1 MSEIKVNKISP
12 RLGTDV
18 TLGDSG
24 DTFTIPS
31 GATIA
36 NSGTAT
42 GFGDNL
48 EWQSVETGATFTAVA
63 GNGYP
68 VNTTAQACTVTLPAS
83 ASVGD
88 QIIFTD
94 YARNWSTYALT
105 IDPNSLKFQ
114 GNTTPQPVYDT
125 DGESVHI
132 VYMDVTKGW
141 VPLYDGAVSLETPQ
155 NYDGEYLIVAGGGAG
170 GEASTSG
177 GYARGGGG
185 AGGMLSNFGGV
196 ALSLSPG
203 TVYTVAV
210 GDGGAIQTDQSGGDG
225 GDSSI
230 TGSDITD
237 VTATGGGGG
246 GGQDGYAPGRDGGSG
261 GGAGYNSASGGTA
274 TPSPAQG
281 NDGGDATAGTGAG
294 GGGAGA
300 VGANAAGNAGG
311 AGGNGSANAITGG
324 SVTYAG
330 GGGGGGDPK
339 GAGGTGGGGAG
350 YNYDD
355 AAAIAGT
362 DYLGGGGGGGSFAA
376 GSYPAAGAGGK
387 GVVFLRVP
395 TASYSS
401 TTTGSPTVTTDG
413 SDTILKWQS
422 SGSYTG

>member
-1 MSEIKVNKISP
+1 MASVLKVDKLDPQS
-12 RLGTDV
+12 GTALEV
-18 TLGDSG
+18 GTSG
-24 DTFTIPS
+24 DTINVPSGVTLDINS
-31 GATIA
+31 GATIS

-42 GFGDNL
+42 GFAGIA
-48 EWQSVETGATFTAVA
+48 WQSVETGATFTAVA

-261 GGAGYNSASGGTA
+261 GGA
-274 TPSPAQG
+274 QG
-281 NDGGDATAGTGAG
+281 GAG
-294 GGGAGA
+294 GGGGAGGFKFFPSKSVSA
-300 VGANAAGNAGG
+300 TTYTVTLNAGG
-311 AGGNGSANAITGG
+311 AGTDSSPYNGDNGG
-324 SVTYAG
+324 TSVFASDTSAG
-330 GGGGGGDPK
+330 GGGGGGANGGPYTGYN
-339 GAGGTGGGGAG
+339 GASGGGG
-350 YNYDD
+350 
-355 AAAIAGT
+355 T
-362 DYLGGGGGGGSFAA
+362 
-376 GSYPAAGAGGK
+376 
-387 GVVFLRVP
+387 
-395 TASYSS
+395 
-401 TTTGSPTVTTDG
+401 
-413 SDTILKWQS
+413 
-422 SGSYTG
+422 YTSA